1 MHGERRVLGVPAGGL
16 QPRVA
21 AALLPRRR
29 RADVRPDDRDQ
40 DRALRAEPD
49 GVEDLRP
56 ILNVPRPVLLPRV
69 GRVDALS
76 GLVQMEPSDLHPRIA
91 DADALLPVRVYG
103 EHHADADLDVPRPL
117 RDAGLGPVD
126 DDRELVR
133 QVAHE
138 PDKPDLADLAA
149 QPVESDEPYER
160 DGPGSNACPRH
171 AERQCNCRPGS
182 CADDDV
188 GADAQSRSESDL
200 LNLNRPALYRLW
212 FSLASN
218 ALDSRAP

>member
-1 MHGERRVLGVPAGGL
+1 MHGKRRVLGVPAGGL

-21 AALLPRRR
+21 TVVLPRRL
-29 RADVRPDDRDQ
+29 RADVRPDDRVEN
-40 DRALRAEPD
+40 RAVRAEPD

-56 ILNVPRPVLLPRV
+56 ILNVPRSVLDPRL

-76 GLVQMEPSDLHPRIA
+76 GLVQMEPSDVPPRLA
-91 DADALLPVRVYG
+91 DADALVPVRVYG
-103 EHHADADLDVPRPL
+103 EHRADADLDVPRPL
-117 RDAGLGPVD
+117 RDARLGLVD

-138 PDKPDLADLAA
+138 SDEPNLADLAA

-160 DGPGSNACPRH
+160 DERDGSGPHACPRH
-171 AERQCNCRPGS
+171 AERRCNCRPGS

-188 GADAQSRSESDL
+188 GADL
-200 LNLNRPALYRLW
+200 
-212 FSLASN
+212 
-218 ALDSRAP
+218 